1 MKRTLKGWLVE
12 NHLTTDNKNDKI
24 LLLESAGNL
33 TLADV
38 ISQMR
43 KEDTGLREETIVH
56 AVDLYQRIL
65 ADLILTGYSVNTGL
79 FRAVPQFRGP
89 IENGQWNPN
98 KNSIHVTFIQD
109 KDLRE
114 AIAETSVHILGEKQ
128 DAMYIAGGED
138 AATRA
143 TDGTATA
150 GRNYTLHGRLIKVA
164 GDHESVGVTL
174 TDASGKATKL
184 PDDMIAVNNPTQLI
198 ILLPAGLADG
208 DYTLTVTTQYCG
220 SSILLKTP
228 RSVTKTITIGQGGTS
243 GGGGGNEGGG
253 GGNEGG
259 DDDGYLDPNS

>member
-12 NHLTTDNKNDKI
+12 NHLTTDNKDDKI

-33 TLADV
+33 TMADV

-56 AVDLYQRIL
+56 AVDLFKRVVS
-65 ADLILTGYSVNTGL
+65 DLVLTGYSVNTGL
-79 FRAVPQFRGP
+79 FRAAPQFRGP
-89 IENGQWNPN
+89 IENGQWDPE
-98 KNSIHVTFIQD
+98 KNSIHVNFIQD

-174 TDASGKATKL
+174 TGASGQVTRL
-184 PDDMIAVNNPTQLI
+184 SDDMIAVNNPTQLI
-198 ILLPAGLADG
+198 LLLPAGLADG
-208 DYTLTVTTQYCG
+208 DYMLTVTTQFCG
-220 SSILLKTP
+220 SSILLKVP
-228 RSVTKTITIGQGGTS
+228 RSVTKTITIGKSNTPETP
-243 GGGGGNEGGG
+243 GGGGNEPETPGGG
-253 GGNEGG
+253 GG
-259 DDDGYLDPNS
+259 YVDPDA